1 MNIGLPQVQPISDR
15 YAFLLLHASQLTL
28 PGMRDLI
35 CRSAAREVQTGY
47 LTHLS
52 WLGLTW

>member
-15 YAFLLLHASQLTL
+15 YAFLLLHASQWTL